1 MQEQKEKK
9 KLIMFC
15 ILYGIIII
23 LSSLQIIFSPLQFVR
38 VVSLIGVIG
47 LSIVVGAFI
56 RELFILKNKIKE

>member
-47 LSIVVGAFI
+47 LSIGVGAFI

>member
-47 LSIVVGAFI
+47 LSIGVGAFI
-56 RELFILKNKIKE
+56 RELFILENKTKE